1 MKISEQEKRELE
13 ELYHFFLN
21 HEKTQKMKGV
31 QMHRGS
37 NTFLHSFKVAKLAI
51 KRALRHKNV
60 NLKAILIASILH
72 DYYLYDWRTQKEYKA
87 HHAKNHPFIAAEN
100 AKKDFG
106 IDEEVMKIIQ
116 THMWPFN
123 IKRFPET
130 TEARIVNFADNR
142 IAFKEALTSRAYK
155 KRHYEK
161 ELKFIENL
169 F

>member
-1 MKISEQEKRELE
+1 MKISDTLKQELE
-13 ELYHFFLN
+13 KLYRFFFN
-21 HEKTQKMKGV
+21 HEKIQKMKDV

-72 DYYLYDWRTQKEYKA
+72 DYYLYDWRTQREYKS

-106 IDEEVMKIIQ
+106 IDEEVIKIIQ

-142 IAFKEALTSRAYK
+142 IALKEAFTSRAYK
-155 KRHYEK
+155 KRHLQR
-161 ELKFIENL
+161 ELKFIESL